1 MVLEE
6 VASLWE
12 SSRYGTVQLQYV
24 DGDRR
29 KLQSVLLR
37 GSASPLA
44 RVGLALQTDVRPD
57 EIVLVE

>member
-6 VASLWE
+6 VASWWE
-12 SSRYGTVQLQYV
+12 SSRYGNTVPVQYV
-24 DGDRR
+24 DDDRR
-29 KLQSVLLR
+29 KLQSVLR

-44 RVGLALQTDVRPD
+44 TVGLALQTDVRPD